1 MRTLIVFCL
10 SFIVACSS
18 FAANKIIAVVD
29 SDIITDGDLE
39 QRYEMVVAQEQ
50 IDTASHDVSAI
61 KNHILN
67 VLINEKI
74 FAQEAKRIGITV
86 TDKEV
91 DQAIERIE
99 KSRSLEKGDF
109 LRNVA
114 AKAVSKE
121 KAIEQIKNAIVWEKM
136 LLEIMAAKVEMSD
149 SELFEF
155 IANNHSDKVKVEAY
169 FIKSRN
175 KIATE
180 YVKKLWQKT
189 KSCKDVNMNHP
200 KLDAGLTQQ
209 IIKTNLDK
217 VSDKEA
223 KKAISNTNAGSK
235 SDIFESDDSAS
246 FVVVCSKAYDISN
259 DEIDSIRYNLK
270 LKKAEAQAQYHMQ
283 SIKKKKFIKVYD
295 SK

>member
-1 MRTLIVFCL
+1 MKILITFFL
-10 SFIVACSS
+10 SFVVAYSS
-18 FAANKIIAVVD
+18 FADSKIIAVVD

-39 QRYEMVVAQEQ
+39 QRYEMIVAQEQ
-50 IDTASHDVSAI
+50 IDTTSHDVSAI

-86 TDKEV
+86 TDKEI

-99 KSRSLEKGDF
+99 RSKSLAKGDF

-114 AKAVSKE
+114 AQSISKE

-136 LLEIMAAKVEMSD
+136 LLEIMAQKVEMSD

-155 IANNHSDKVKVEAY
+155 ISNNHSDKVKIEAY
-169 FIKSRN
+169 LIKNN
-175 KIATE
+175 KKATVE
-180 YVKKLWQKT
+180 DLKKLWQKT
-189 KSCKDVNMNHP
+189 KSCRDVNDT
-200 KLDAGLTQQ
+200 KLDSGLGITL
-209 IIKTNLDK
+209 IKTSLDK
-217 VSDKEA
+217 VSDKEV
-223 KKAISNTNAGSK
+223 KTAINNTNAGSK
-235 SDIFESDDSAS
+235 SEIFEEGDDSAS
-246 FVVVCSKAYDISN
+246 FIVVCNKAYDISN

-283 SIKKKKFIKVYD
+283 SIKKKKFIKVYG

>member
-1 MRTLIVFCL
+1 MKILITFFLGFV
-10 SFIVACSS
+10 IACSS
-18 FAANKIIAVVD
+18 FADSKIIAVVD

-39 QRYEMVVAQEQ
+39 QRYEMIVAQEQ
-50 IDTASHDVSAI
+50 IDTSSHDVNAI

-86 TDKEV
+86 TDKEI

-99 KSRSLEKGDF
+99 RSKSLAKGDF

-114 AKAVSKE
+114 AQSISKE

-136 LLEIMAAKVEMSD
+136 LLEIMAQKVEMSD

-155 IANNHSDKVKVEAY
+155 ISNNHSNKVKIEAY
-169 FIKSRN
+169 LIKNS
-175 KIATE
+175 KKTTTAD
-180 YVKKLWQKT
+180 VKKLWQQT
-189 KSCKDVNMNHP
+189 KSCKDIND
-200 KLDAGLTQQ
+200 KKIDSGLGITS
-209 IIKTNLDK
+209 IKTSLDK
-217 VSDKEA
+217 VLDKEV
-223 KKAISNTNAGSK
+223 KTAINNTNPGSK
-235 SDIFESDDSAS
+235 SEIFEERDDSAS
-246 FVVVCSKAYDISN
+246 FVVVCNKVYDISN

-283 SIKKKKFIKVYD
+283 NIKKKKFIKVYG